1 MNGIQEP
8 VAGRLVSGYYRANES
23 TCPTLVLPIRVSH
36 DVKKIV
42 EIPSPIRPYFVV
54 TRNLLQESREVA
66 LEFEPD
72 IVVKPTDWDH
82 ATKDGELFKVEMWN
96 PKHVGYTNKALGRQL
111 DESDIPYIRRVLI
124 DSGIYM
130 NVVVE
135 NGKLK
140 EGEGDVPYPRILF
153 IDTECD
159 ERFKIKRNIDFDSTR
174 ILVIAS
180 VDDEGE
186 SRNFNFK
193 SERQTLLNFA
203 AYASQYDLLV
213 YYAMDKFDEDLIKTR
228 SRIVNLGFDWRQVR
242 FVNLFKLHK
251 KMMSR
256 IQRCEIGSE
265 ESGEQFSW
273 SLEYII
279 EQEGLDVKKIP
290 MPGGKF
296 FECWLQ
302 DPDLLE
308 RRCIND
314 ALALKLLENK
324 REHIKHHIRVADLC
338 GLFVDEATYEMPVV
352 DALVLRA
359 SRLETPRLVWSSRL
373 FEEEQKRYKGAIVY
387 EPKAGVH
394 KNVLGLD
401 LTSLYNRVIQ
411 TFGISPEVYKF
422 YMENREEFDLEEFIQ
437 FCVDN
442 SRKNGPPLF
451 PRVLNWLESEREKY
465 KNLRKEN
472 SDNKELHELYDG
484 IQYAYKVI
492 LLIFYGILGNSSARM
507 HIRDVARSIPYMGVK
522 TIEKTKDR
530 LEKFYVKE
538 ISYGDTDSTMIEFPE
553 IDDPQKLYS
562 IGKAIVDDLNLLYDE
577 WLKIEYNVPSDS
589 RKIEIKFEKIYRRLL
604 FVEAKK
610 KYGFHKVWD
619 EDQGFCDETG
629 VVGLESIKAD
639 FCQYAKRL
647 QREITEMIVRDDIQ
661 GSLTYFKD
669 AKKRLFDGDYDPSEL
684 IISEGLGKDLD
695 KYQLIDMHVRAA
707 RKYLNLTGTLPDD
720 GRIRFVITD
729 SYKKP
734 KVYPVIEGE
743 IPKINP
749 SGIKYYWKKQIAPA
763 SIRVLKAAGFNNAD
777 ITGIKPLDEFG

>member
-1 MNGIQEP
+1 MDSIQ
-8 VAGRLVSGYYRANES
+8 GRLVSAYYRARDKK
-23 TCPTLVLPIRVSH
+23 TPLLLLCIRV
-36 DVKKIV
+36 DYDTKKIV
-42 EIPSPIRPYFVV
+42 EIASPIRPYFVV
-54 TRNLLQESREVA
+54 TRNLLEKSREVA

-72 IVVKPTDWDH
+72 IVVKPTDWNH
-82 ATKDGELFKVEMWN
+82 ATKHGELFKVEMWN
-96 PKHVGYTNKALGRQL
+96 PKHVGYTNKKLKRQL
-111 DESDIPYIRRVLI
+111 DESDIPYLRRVLI
-124 DSGIYM
+124 DLGIYT

-135 NGKLK
+135 NKK
-140 EGEGDVPYPRILF
+140 IKKGDGDIPYPRILYV
-153 IDTECD
+153 DCECD
-159 ERFKIKRNIDFDSTR
+159 ERFKIKRNIDFESSR

-186 SRNFNFK
+186 KRKFNYK
-193 SERQTLLNFA
+193 SEKQTLLNFA

-242 FVNLFKLHK
+242 FVNLCKLHK

-256 IQRCEIGSE
+256 IQRGEIGSE
-265 ESGEQFSW
+265 ERGEQFSW

-279 EQEGLDVKKIP
+279 EQEGLDVEKITI
-290 MPGGKF
+290 PGGKF
-296 FECWLQ
+296 FDCWLR

-314 ALALKLLENK
+314 ALALNLLENK
-324 REHIKHHIRVADLC
+324 HEHIKHHIRVADLC
-338 GLFVDEATYEMPVV
+338 GLFADEATYETPVV

-359 SRLETPRLVWSSRL
+359 SRLEKPRLIWPSKESKDDH
-373 FEEEQKRYKGAIVY
+373 KRYKGAIVY
-387 EPKAGVH
+387 EPKPGVH
-394 KNVLGLD
+394 RNVLSLD
-401 LTSLYNRVIQ
+401 LTSLYNRIIQ
-411 TFGISPEVYKF
+411 TFGISPEVYKS
-422 YMENREEFDLEEFIQ
+422 YMKDRENFDLDDFIR
-437 FCVDN
+437 FSVSN
-442 SRKNGPPLF
+442 AKENGLPIF
-451 PRVLNWLESEREKY
+451 PRLLNWLEFERTKY

-492 LLIFYGILGNSSARM
+492 LLIFYGILGYSGARM
-507 HIRDVARSIPYMGVK
+507 YIRDVARSIPYMGVK

-530 LEKFYVKE
+530 LENFYVKE

-562 IGKAIVDDLNLLYDE
+562 IGKAIVDDLNLLYNE
-577 WLKIEYNVPSDS
+577 WLETEYSIPTEN

-647 QREITEMIVRDDIQ
+647 QREITEMIVRDNVQ
-661 GSLTYFKD
+661 GALIHFKE
-669 AKKRLFDGDYDPSEL
+669 AKKRLFDGKYDPSEL

-707 RKYLNLTGTLPDD
+707 RKYLNLTGRLPDD

-729 SYKKP
+729 AYKKP
-734 KVYPVIEGE
+734 RVHPVIEGE

-749 SGIKYYWKKQIAPA
+749 SGLKYYWDRQIAPA
-763 SIRVLKAAGFNNAD
+763 SIRVLKAAGFCESD
-777 ITGIKPLDEFG
+777 IMGIKKLGEFSRG